1 MAVVLRWVF
10 PLRRITWY
18 QYNDYTLFSLVLGRS
33 SKFCPQKKVIQ
44 FDIAYT
50 PDHSKR
56 KTCFPLVRN
65 FMTTPRKRTAWCVY
79 SMVLRPK
86 FVHCQR
92 FRHRKIM
99 ACECVRE
106 INIPL
111 LLYSV
116 FWTFRALG
124 IKLLKGTPS
133 SGVVPWS
140 LPHAVWGQLPA
151 CGPAPGWQ
159 VSEAVMVTTWTE
171 RWLREHLVEALIF

>member
-1 MAVVLRWVF
+1 
-10 PLRRITWY
+10 
-18 QYNDYTLFSLVLGRS
+18 
-33 SKFCPQKKVIQ
+33 
-44 FDIAYT
+44 
-50 PDHSKR
+50 
-56 KTCFPLVRN
+56 
-65 FMTTPRKRTAWCVY
+65 MTTPRKRTAWCVY
-79 SMVLRPK
+79 SMMLRPK

-133 SGVVPWS
+133 SGVAPWS

-151 CGPAPGWQ
+151 CGLATDLLLADRYQKPWRWRRGQKDGWRNIYRKLWSFNFFPSSII
-159 VSEAVMVTTWTE
+159 VLSNAILAANLHFTRVK
-171 RWLREHLVEALIF
+171 IYF